1 MTSMTGPI
9 FVDTNILVYARDA
22 GEPTKQPRAAEI
34 LRMLWESRRGRLSPQ
49 VLQEYY
55 ICVTRKLKPGLARSD
70 ARKDVQDLFAW
81 EPSPPTAATFAKA
94 WQIEDRFGLE
104 YNYGSKYWRS
114 FTYGEDTLAGSK
126 LATRGHAYEAYYT
139 FPIVKKILSGEIRY
153 VYMDYN
159 YAGSDTFFGQ
169 TGNPDGMMDM
179 MPYVESASDI
189 RISIRY
195 RY

>member
-94 WQIEDRFGLE
+94 WQIEDRFGL
-104 YNYGSKYWRS
+104 SWWDSLIVAAALDQRCTTLLS
-114 FTYGEDTLAGSK
+114 EDLQHG
-126 LATRGHAYEAYYT
+126 L
-139 FPIVKKILSGEIRY
+139 EIDGLRI
-153 VYMDYN
+153 
-159 YAGSDTFFGQ
+159 Q
-169 TGNPDGMMDM
+169 NPFD
-179 MPYVESASDI
+179 VAVVVT
-189 RISIRY
+189 
-195 RY
+195 